1 MKHVTISLTYEEDR
15 LLYSVLEHLVKKIRQ
30 GREKENYIEKGIE
43 VVFQTFEIDT
53 AKPDRETRKELI
65 NGKMHIIVKSKI
77 WKRTY
82 WKPK

>member
-15 LLYSVLEHLVKKIRQ
+15 LLYSVLEHLVKRIRQ

-43 VVFQTFEIDT
+43 VMFQTFEIDT

-77 WKRTY
+77 
-82 WKPK
+82 

>member
-77 WKRTY
+77 
-82 WKPK
+82 

>member
-43 VVFQTFEIDT
+43 VVFETFEIDT

-77 WKRTY
+77 
-82 WKPK
+82 

>member
-43 VVFQTFEIDT
+43 VIFETFEIDT
-53 AKPDRETRKELI
+53 AKPDREVRKELI
-65 NGKMHIIVKSKI
+65 NGKMYQIVKSKI
-77 WKRTY
+77 
-82 WKPK
+82 